1 MPAMPAAMTIPGE
14 TVPAWSPRFEVSQG
28 VTEIKPWDRAKT
40 KGPLDLTH
48 FADAYDA
55 PEITFTPLG
64 RTTVAGNT
72 FCVRGE
78 DLGVL
83 RESMTLVGRAMW
95 AEVIAP
101 GDKLVT
107 IDNEEP
113 ALVCGNLAV
122 INYYHWTLQC
132 MANLLVYR
140 RLAGSDDFT
149 AIMPNLKGFQ
159 SRLLSLS
166 GFSGR
171 TVEIETDEV
180 LAANHGIYGNLCG
193 GAFSFAPHPAVM
205 AEFDAL
211 AAEAESERHFGR
223 RIYASRL
230 DARNMRGV
238 VNEEEVCDLMRRH
251 GFDIVTPGELDIEEQ
266 ITAFRDAEVIVGP
279 HGAGLTN
286 LVYCRTGSRTR
297 VVELLQESYI
307 PGSYIRICQAKRL
320 NYTGLVSPDAPPRDE
335 QGNPLP
341 QRNFNNVNS
350 TVDLE
355 LLEKVLLEL

>member
-1 MPAMPAAMTIPGE
+1 MPAMTIPGE
-14 TVPAWSPRFEVSQG
+14 TVPAWSPRFELSSEVAD
-28 VTEIKPWDRAKT
+28 VKPWDFIKARA
-40 KGPLDLTH
+40 PRDLSH
-48 FADAYDA
+48 FGDAYDA
-55 PEITFTPLG
+55 PAITFTPLG

-95 AEVIAP
+95 AEVIPP
-101 GDKLVT
+101 GETFLEL
-107 IDNEEP
+107 DNHEP

-132 MANLLVYR
+132 LANLLVYR
-140 RLAGSDDFT
+140 RLVGSDDFM
-149 AIMPNLKGFQ
+149 AVVPSLNRFQ
-159 SRLLSLS
+159 SQLMSLS

-171 TVEIETDEV
+171 TVEIETEEV
-180 LAANHGIYGNLCG
+180 LATNHGIYGNLCG
-193 GAFSFAPHPAVM
+193 GAFSFAPHPATI

-211 AAEAESERHFGR
+211 SAEAEPSRSFGK

-230 DARNMRGV
+230 DARAMRGI
-238 VNEEEVCDLMRRH
+238 VNEDEVCDVMRRH
-251 GFDIVTPGELDIEEQ
+251 GFEIIAPGELDIEDQ
-266 ITAFRDAEVIVGP
+266 IAAFRDADVIVGP

-286 LVYCRTGSRTR
+286 LVYCRSGSPTR

-320 NYTGLVSPDAPPRDE
+320 NYTGIVSADAPPHDE
-335 QGNPLP
+335 DGNPLP

-350 TVDLE
+350 KVDIG
-355 LLEKVLLEL
+355 LLEKVLSEL